1 MHANEL
7 KRRLKAEPF
16 EPFVIRMVDGRSF
29 AVRHPEL
36 LHVFPGIE
44 RKAVLG
50 LPDEQ
55 AHEIID
61 LLHVA
66 SLMIADSNGQPPAGH
81 NGE

>member
-7 KRRLKAEPF
+7 RRRLKSEPF
-16 EPFVIRMVDGRSF
+16 EPFVINMVDGRRF
-29 AVRHPEL
+29 EVRHPEL

-44 RKAVLG
+44 RTAVLG

-61 LLHVA
+61 LIHIA
-66 SLMIADSNGQPPAGH
+66 SLTIMENGNKKRRKAS
-81 NGE
+81 